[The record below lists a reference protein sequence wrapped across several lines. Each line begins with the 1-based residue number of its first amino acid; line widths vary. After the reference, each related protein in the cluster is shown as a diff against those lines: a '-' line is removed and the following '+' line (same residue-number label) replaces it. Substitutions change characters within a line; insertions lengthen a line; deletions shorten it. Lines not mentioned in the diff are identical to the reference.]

1 MLTTSLAIEVPM
13 IADGMKATATYQL
26 LSLRLWDVVHKAL
39 SRVKSCE
46 VVEVIKEGFS
56 LD

>member
-1 MLTTSLAIEVPM
+1 MVVDS
-13 IADGMKATATYQL
+13 MKDTATYQL

-39 SRVKSCE
+39 SRVESCE